1 MTWGNVQMKGIRSLS
16 IKTKLL
22 SGFMSIALLIAITGF
37 FGKFGM
43 TNIRD
48 GAQNIYSNNLQSI
61 DSLHLIKEN
70 LLDEL
75 SVVQGTII
83 ENDTAKTKF
92 GMQIIEESQASI
104 NKYIESYNKTAM
116 SDDSKKTF
124 NDFTSLLEKYKTSRN
139 SIFELLNNGKYSEA
153 IDKRTEMFV
162 ARDDMFEKLNELIET
177 NQSLAKEVN
186 TSNEANYTIT
196 INIMHVILGVG
207 VVLAFTIGIVLSLYI
222 SKTVKKGLLFAEALG
237 NGDLTCS
244 IECKSNDELGQLIK
258 ALNNAKEKMKL
269 VIENI
274 IDQSQ
279 MVTSSSEELSATMEE
294 MSSNFQNID
303 KNTSNIVQNI
313 LEINASTNEL
323 SSTMEEVNLGITQL
337 ASNSTESSQKAIE
350 SKERATDIK
359 EKGFNSK
366 NDADKLYEEKQHN
379 ILNAIEQGK
388 VVSEIGIIAKSIA
401 SIAEQTN
408 LLALNANIEAA
419 RAGENGRGFA
429 VVANEVKVL
438 AEQSA
443 EYVKNI
449 QNVVSNVQISFENL
463 SGNSKDILYYIDN
476 SVRKGYDLLIDT
488 GKNYENDAAF
498 ISDTSQNIAS
508 MSEELN
514 ASTEEISAVVQTIAE
529 NMKDTKG
536 NSEEILVGIQETNK
550 AIEQVAIVAQQQTV
564 TAEKL
569 TQLALSFKI

>member
-1 MTWGNVQMKGIRSLS
+1 MKIIRNLS

-22 SGFMSIALLIAITGF
+22 TGFMCIALLIAITGF

-43 TNIRD
+43 TNIQK
-48 GAQNIYSNNLQSI
+48 GTEEIYSNNLQSI
-61 DSLHLIKEN
+61 DEIHIIKEN
-70 LLDEL
+70 LLDEISL
-75 SVVQGTII
+75 VQNALIDKDVT
-83 ENDTAKTKF
+83 KTNEAL
-92 GMQIIEESQASI
+92 QIIDSIRSENTKYVTSYSESS
-104 NKYIESYNKTAM
+104 M
-116 SDDSKKTF
+116 SDDTKKTF
-124 NDFTSLLEKYKTSRN
+124 DDFLASIEKYGTVQTNLFDLLKNENYTEASNKKTEL
-139 SIFELLNNGKYSEA
+139 FE
-153 IDKRTEMFV
+153 
-162 ARDDMFEKLNELIET
+162 ARDDMFEKLNELILI
-177 NQSLAKEVN
+177 NQNLAKEANDSN
-186 TSNEANYTIT
+186 TMNYKIT
-196 INIMHVILGVG
+196 TNIMHIILGLG
-207 VVLAFTIGIVLSLYI
+207 LILAITIGLALSSYI

-237 NGDLTCS
+237 NGDLTYS
-244 IECKSNDELGQLIK
+244 IESKSNDELGKLIK
-258 ALNNAKEKMKL
+258 ALNHAKEKMKV
-269 VIENI
+269 VIESI

-279 MVTSSSEELSATMEE
+279 MVTSSSEELSATLEE
-294 MSSNFQNID
+294 MSSNFENID

-313 LEINASTNEL
+313 LEINSSTEEL

-359 EKGFNSK
+359 EKGFDSK
-366 NDADKLYEEKQHN
+366 NVADKLYEEKQHN

-419 RAGENGRGFA
+419 RAGENGKGFA

-449 QNVVSNVQISFENL
+449 QNVVSKVQVSFENL

-488 GKNYENDAAF
+488 GKNYENDASF
-498 ISDTSQNIAS
+498 ISDSSQNIAS

-514 ASTEEISAVVQTIAE
+514 ASTEEISAVVQTIAN
-529 NMKDTKG
+529 NMKDTKS
-536 NSEEILVGIQETNK
+536 NSEEILIGIEETNK
-550 AIEQVAIVAQQQTV
+550 AIEQVAIVAQEQTA

>member
-1 MTWGNVQMKGIRSLS
+1 MKSIRSLS

-22 SGFMSIALLIAITGF
+22 AGFIFIALLIALTGF

-43 TNIRD
+43 TNIQR
-48 GAQNIYSNNLQSI
+48 GTEEIYSNNLKSI
-61 DSLHLIKEN
+61 DKIHLIKEN
-70 LLDEL
+70 LLDEI
-75 SVVQGTII
+75 SIVQNALIDKNVDETKEALEII
-83 ENDTAKTKF
+83 ESIKTENIKN
-92 GMQIIEESQASI
+92 ID
-104 NKYIESYNKTAM
+104 SYSKTSM
-116 SDDSKKTF
+116 SDDTKKIL
-124 NDFTSLLEKYKTSRN
+124 NDFTSSAEKYGTLQSN
-139 SIFELLNNGKYSEA
+139 VFDLLKNENYTEA
-153 IDKRTEMFV
+153 INKKTELFE
-162 ARDDMFEKLNELIET
+162 ARDDMFQQLNALIKI
-177 NQSLAKEVN
+177 NQNLAKEAN
-186 TSNEANYTIT
+186 DSNAENYKIT
-196 INIMHVILGVG
+196 TNIMHIIIAVGLIL
-207 VVLAFTIGIVLSLYI
+207 AISIGLVLSSYI

-237 NGDLTCS
+237 NGDLTYS
-244 IECKSNDELGQLIK
+244 LETKSNDELGKLIN
-258 ALNNAKEKMKL
+258 ALNNSKEKMKL

-279 MVTSSSEELSATMEE
+279 MVTSSSEELSATLEE

-303 KNTSNIVQNI
+303 KNTSSIVQNI
-313 LEINASTNEL
+313 LEINASTEEL

-337 ASNSTESSQKAIE
+337 ASNSTKSSQKAIE

-359 EKGFNSK
+359 EKGFDSK
-366 NDADKLYEEKQHN
+366 NVADKLYEEKQNN

-419 RAGENGRGFA
+419 RAGENGKGFA

-449 QNVVSNVQISFENL
+449 QNVVSNVQVSFENL

-476 SVRKGYDLLIDT
+476 SVRMGYDLLIDT

-498 ISDTSQNIAS
+498 ISDSSQNIAS

-514 ASTEEISAVVQTIAE
+514 ASTEEISAVVQTIAN
-529 NMKDTKG
+529 NMKDTKS
-536 NSEEILVGIQETNK
+536 NSEEILVGIEETNK
-550 AIEQVAIVAQQQTV
+550 AIEQVAIVAQQQTA

-569 TQLALSFKI
+569 TQLALNFKI